1 MNVDLVTS
9 YPTAEAERGKFAVI
23 DSSTITDYPSGGRG
37 RYAVL
42 TYSVGSEVGASYTPE
57 TATSSS
63 TSAVQIEGGANAT
76 ITTAVSTFTFSPVAK
91 FMEIYNN
98 SSNKLYIKLNTT
110 STYSSLTAEGLI
122 IPTGAF
128 YTLDKFVE
136 TLEIGAD
143 GADSD
148 VRIHAHS

>member
-1 MNVDLVTS
+1 MNINLNES

-42 TYSVGSEVGASYTPE
+42 TYSVGSEAGSSYSPD
-57 TATSSS
+57 SSTGTS

-76 ITTAVSTFTFSPVAK
+76 ISTAVSSFSFSPVSK
-91 FMEIYNN
+91 LIEIYNN
-98 SSNKLYIKLNTT
+98 SSNKIYFNINTT
-110 STYSSLTAEGLI
+110 TTQSALTSEGLVLVA
-122 IPTGAF
+122 GAF
-128 YTLDKFVE
+128 YSIEKFVE
-136 TLEIGAD
+136 TINMTAD
-143 GADSD
+143 GAGSD